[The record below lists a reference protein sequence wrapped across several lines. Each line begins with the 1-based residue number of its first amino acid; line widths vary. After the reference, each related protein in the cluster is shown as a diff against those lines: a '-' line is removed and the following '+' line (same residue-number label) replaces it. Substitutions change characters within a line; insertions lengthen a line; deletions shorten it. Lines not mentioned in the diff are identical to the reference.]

1 MKFGETISNNHLD
14 ASHYY
19 YNIKRVS
26 LRRRVCNKPKET
38 KKFFKEYKRK

>member
-1 MKFGETISNNHLD
+1 MNYGETISNNNLD

-26 LRRRVCNKPKET
+26 IRCRVSNTNWKEQ
-38 KKFFKEYKRK
+38 KSF